1 MDAKFLTETQRLLE
15 MSLEGKSSL
24 IIFEQLLAD
33 VINFTKAEFGFI
45 GDVLHDG
52 SVEPFIKVRA
62 ISNITS
68 DVASKNPYRPEV
80 MELSNPDT
88 LLGRALK
95 SEHFYLTNDP
105 ANAPFSVGLPYGHP
119 TLTSFLGIP
128 LKQGARTIGFLGLGN
143 RDDGF
148 DEGVVKD
155 LDYYLTVTRHLI
167 QSMQEKD
174 GLSTTRLP
182 LEKRQATMRDGHGEV
197 MGVIGTGQGVTAL
210 RENESVLL
218 KSAKLESLGQQARD
232 IAHDFNN
239 LLTIIRGNLRLLL
252 DYDIVV
258 KTDDLEDIINDAL
271 SAADKGAI
279 LNTQLSFFAKKQN
292 LHANYVAVD
301 KLLQDS
307 LGLITKAIRG
317 EAIIELNIA
326 SLTGGI
332 NIDRN
337 LFENALINLA
347 INAKNTLQ
355 DNGKII
361 LSGKRKLIT
370 RDESDLFGN
379 IEPGSYVVISMEDN
393 GVGIPEENR
402 KKIFEP
408 FFSTKEPSFG
418 SGLGLSMLHDFVT
431 QSGGAVDI
439 QSEIGK
445 GTIVSLIFPAADDD
459 EIIHEAALKP
469 RELKIKHGEKKTV
482 LVVEDEPRVR
492 RFTCR
497 TFRSFGFNVLEAE
510 DANRAMQMLETHQ
523 QEIDLVFT
531 DIVLP
536 GNTNGRALAQHA
548 IEKYPGL
555 DVILTSGFDKVDV
568 GSETQE
574 TRKLPIMKKPFSKE
588 DLSIMLS
595 NIMSR

>member
-1 MDAKFLTETQRLLE
+1 MDAKFLTATQRLLE

-24 IIFEQLLAD
+24 IIFDQLLAD

-52 SVEPFIKVRA
+52 SVEPHIKIRA
-62 ISNITS
+62 ISNVTW
-68 DVASKNPYRPEV
+68 DVASKNSYRPEV

-95 SEHFYLTNDP
+95 SEHFYLTNNP
-105 ANAPFSVGLPYGHP
+105 TNAPLSVGLPYGHP
-119 TLTSFLGIP
+119 TLRSFLGIP

-148 DEGVVKD
+148 DEGVVKN

-279 LNTQLSFFAKKQN
+279 LNTQLSSLARKKI
-292 LHANYVAVD
+292 LDANYVAVD

-307 LGLITKAIRG
+307 LGLIANAIRG
-317 EAIIELNIA
+317 EAIVELNIA

-337 LFENALINLA
+337 LLENALINLA
-347 INAKNTLQ
+347 INARNTLQ
-355 DNGKII
+355 GNGKII
-361 LSGKRKLIT
+361 LSCKRKLIT
-370 RDESDLFGN
+370 RDESDLLNN

-402 KKIFEP
+402 KKIFKP
-408 FFSTKEPSFG
+408 FFSAKEPSFG
-418 SGLGLSMLHDFVT
+418 PVIDLSMIHDFVT
-431 QSGGAVDI
+431 KSGGAVDI
-439 QSEIGK
+439 RSELGK
-445 GTIVSLIFPAADDD
+445 GTIVSLIFPAANDD
-459 EIIHEAALKP
+459 ERNHEAALKP
-469 RELKIKHGEKKTV
+469 REFKIKHGEQKTV

-492 RFTCR
+492 RYTCR

-510 DANRAMQMLETHQ
+510 DANRAMQMLKTHQ
-523 QEIDLVFT
+523 QEVDLVFT
-531 DIVLP
+531 DIILP
-536 GNTNGRALAQHA
+536 GNTNGRDLAQHA
-548 IEKYPGL
+548 IVKYPGL

-574 TRKLPIMKKPFSKE
+574 THKLPIMKKPFSKE

>member
-1 MDAKFLTETQRLLE
+1 MDAKFLNETQRLLE

-52 SVEPFIKVRA
+52 SVETSIKVRA
-62 ISNITS
+62 ISNVTW
-68 DVASKNPYRPEV
+68 DVASKNPYRPVV

-148 DEGVVKD
+148 DEGVVKN

-271 SAADKGAI
+271 SAADEGVI
-279 LNTQLSFFAKKQN
+279 LNTQLSFFARKQN

-326 SLTGGI
+326 SLAGGI

-523 QEIDLVFT
+523 QEPVHLCS
-531 DIVLP
+531 
-536 GNTNGRALAQHA
+536 LARLCQ
-548 IEKYPGL
+548 
-555 DVILTSGFDKVDV
+555 
-568 GSETQE
+568 
-574 TRKLPIMKKPFSKE
+574 
-588 DLSIMLS
+588 
-595 NIMSR
+595 